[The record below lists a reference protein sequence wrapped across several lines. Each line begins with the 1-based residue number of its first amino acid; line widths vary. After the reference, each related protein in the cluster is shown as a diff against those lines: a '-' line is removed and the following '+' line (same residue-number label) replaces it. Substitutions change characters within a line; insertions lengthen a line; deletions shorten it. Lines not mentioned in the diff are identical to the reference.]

1 MRSGANCTRLSP
13 LICHVDRS
21 GDISGHQET
30 IRDLI
35 RSLPV
40 RSASGLPVYV
50 AASRAAPFSTP
61 LRFARNDRRS
71 RIEILVVIL
80 ALRRKLDVLVSSFRV
95 LEDFA
100 FVIANHDFFV
110 VVIEDVAGIN
120 WHLPTAAGSVDNE
133 LRHGVTR
140 GVPAQALDDL
150 DPLGDRG

>member
-1 MRSGANCTRLSP
+1 MQHPPRKQITKQAPEAAAHRGK
-13 LICHVDRS
+13 V
-21 GDISGHQET
+21 
-30 IRDLI
+30 RDLI

-40 RSASGLPVYV
+40 RSASGLTRLCRGFR
-50 AASRAAPFSTP
+50 SRSI
-61 LRFARNDRRS
+61 LEYERNDGGLG
-71 RIEILVVIL
+71 IEILVVIL

-150 DPLGDRG
+150 DPLGDR